1 HHLDAPELDAAVD
14 AWTSALTPAKKKAA
28 SSLIQKASLKYTPII
43 IVYNETRVSVTS
55 NKVKGVEFNQQGAN
69 WSSGKNA

>member
-1 HHLDAPELDAAVD
+1 MRQNLTAAID
-14 AWTSALTPAKKKAA
+14 SWTSALTPAKKKAA
-28 SSLIQKASLKYTPII
+28 SSAIQKASLKYTPII

-69 WSSGKNA
+69 WSTGKNA